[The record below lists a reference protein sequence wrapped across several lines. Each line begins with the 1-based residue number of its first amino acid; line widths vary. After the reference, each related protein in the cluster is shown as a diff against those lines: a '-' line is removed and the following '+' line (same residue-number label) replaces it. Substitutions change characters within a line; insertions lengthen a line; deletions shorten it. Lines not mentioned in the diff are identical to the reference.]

1 MVEGS
6 RACRRLCLG
15 TKVHTLFHVAIYTS
29 QQAPTGSTMDN
40 TLHTAWPSSGIKWYF
55 RLLGRL
61 EVTSQCNVSARFR
74 SRTAIGLLAYL
85 SLQKGKEC
93 STQQLQELFWPE
105 SDADR
110 QAQNLRRAVSDLR
123 CVLEEGMD
131 LGSVVVTRRNY
142 VSLNTS
148 LVQSDVERFLELTG
162 HAEELGSDAVTEAVG
177 LYGGPLLA
185 PLDDSW
191 ILIDRMDLEE
201 RFAQVVV
208 AYCGRRVE
216 AGAVNESIR
225 VGRAAVSAAPLRED
239 IHVALIT
246 AYRRAD
252 MEAEAIRQYEELER
266 LLHEA
271 WGEAPS
277 ERARL
282 SLMSD
287 LATTPTQSTAWDPSG
302 GAMAPDSKFYVRRG
316 ADEQIQGLL
325 RAGEGVV
332 LVQGPRQVGK
342 SSLLARALA
351 YARSEKVSV
360 AFTDA
365 QALGHAQLADTEI
378 LYKTLAHGIAKQL
391 GVEIDV
397 AVNWSDW
404 LGPNVNLD
412 TVVGKILD
420 QCDGKVCWAIDEAD
434 LFFDK
439 PYTNDLFGLLRSWHN
454 RRALDPDG
462 PWRKLTLVLAYATEA
477 HLFITDLNQS
487 PFNVGVRMTL
497 RDFSCEEVKSLQS
510 RHDHI
515 KEGEAWKS
523 VFEIT
528 RGHPYLSQC
537 AFAYLAKGGSAEE
550 LVKRATRQDGPF
562 GVHLNRLLV
571 TISQNPEMLSEVK
584 HLLQGEPFMNPTTR
598 YRLQSA
604 GVISISDTGAPEFRV
619 PIYEA
624 YLRSEV
630 S

>member
-1 MVEGS
+1 
-6 RACRRLCLG
+6 
-15 TKVHTLFHVAIYTS
+15 
-29 QQAPTGSTMDN
+29 
-40 TLHTAWPSSGIKWYF
+40 
-55 RLLGRL
+55 
-61 EVTSQCNVSARFR
+61 
-74 SRTAIGLLAYL
+74 LLAYL
-85 SLQKGKEC
+85 SLQKGREC
-93 STQQLQELFWPE
+93 STEQLQELFWPE

-123 CVLEEGMD
+123 NVLEEGMA

-148 LVQSDVERFLELTG
+148 LIQSDVERFLELTRLSQ
-162 HAEELGSDAVTEAVG
+162 ELDSDAMAEAVG

-185 PLDDSW
+185 PLDESW
-191 ILIDRMDLEE
+191 LLLERMELEE

-208 AYCGRRVE
+208 AFCGRRIEV
-216 AGAVNESIR
+216 GAVNEAIR

-271 WGEAPS
+271 WGETPS

-282 SLMSD
+282 SLMDD
-287 LATTPTQSTAWDPSG
+287 LATPTQSTAWDPSG
-302 GAMAPDSKFYVRRG
+302 GAMAPDSKFYMRRG

-342 SSLLARALA
+342 SSLVARALA
-351 YARSEKVSV
+351 YARSQKVSV

-365 QALGHAQLADTEI
+365 QALGNAQLADTEI

-397 AVNWSDW
+397 AENWSDW
-404 LGPNVNLD
+404 LGANVSLD
-412 TVVGKILD
+412 TIVGKILD

-439 PYTNDLFGLLRSWHN
+439 PYTNDFFGLLRSWHN

-462 PWRKLTLVLAYATEA
+462 PWRRLTLVLAYATEA

-487 PFNVGVRMTL
+487 PFNVGVRMSL
-497 RDFSCEEVKSLQS
+497 RDFSVEEVKSLQF
-510 RHDHI
+510 RH
-515 KEGEAWKS
+515 GEIREAESWKT

-528 RGHPYLSQC
+528 HGHPYLSQC
-537 AFAYLAKGGSAEE
+537 AFAFLAQGGSSERLKDA
-550 LVKRATRQDGPF
+550 AARQDGPF
-562 GVHLNRLLV
+562 GAHLNRLLV
-571 TISQNPEMLSEVK
+571 AISQSPELLSEVK
-584 HLLQGEPFMNPTTR
+584 RQLQGEPFEIPTTR

-604 GVISISDTGAPEFRV
+604 GIVSITAAGVPEFRV

-624 YLRSEV
+624 YLRAEFN
-630 S
+630 